1 MQSKLYFRI
10 QYKKT
15 NSMAILGKIRQRSFF
30 LILVIGLALF
40 AFVISGAFGNGSGDT
55 GPNEPIGVVNGEEIP
70 LENFRLLVDQTERT
84 YGYTTLQAV
93 QTVWNQFVRNELF
106 QNEFELLG
114 IDAGKDQIEQ
124 VVSSTESIITDAR
137 FINEAG
143 FFDFGLFADFI
154 AQMRDTNPQAY
165 ETWKQ
170 QEAGIIASARESIYF
185 DLIQSSLTVT
195 EQEAKILYHLEAD
208 NVDLSYVQIPFA
220 GLADSLFTVN
230 ESEVKAYISEN
241 ANQYEREASRSL
253 QYISFLEQATEED
266 QTIIRNSLEG
276 LADDRIEYNDVSKL
290 TDTILGFKNTNNLT
304 EFIDR
309 YSEESF
315 DSIYI
320 SKGRLPSEYA
330 EIIYNLSKGEVFGPY
345 KDINT
350 LKISKLLDRKTN
362 GNIRASHILI
372 SYKGADRAQEDVT
385 RTKEEARTLANDLLR
400 QVRRD
405 SDRIGALALKY
416 SDGPSRNTAGDL
428 GFFQEGGMDE
438 KFFAFA
444 NKNRVGSVG
453 LVETDFGFH
462 VIKVT
467 DKQDLVLLASVS
479 RAIVPSDKTSNRI
492 FKDATQF
499 EMDAGKGDFN
509 AVAEESQF
517 NVRKVA
523 QVAQLDE
530 NLPGLPEQRNIVQ
543 WAFSDDTKVGDIKRF
558 NLSYGGYAVV
568 QVTAAREKGLAA
580 PQEVLPE
587 VTRAILKEKKAKQI
601 IAENKD
607 ASSLEDLAAKNG
619 VEVVSALAVNQKSGT
634 LVGAGFE
641 PYVVGTAF
649 SLKQGTPSK
658 LIKGN
663 NGVFMLQVKAKKV
676 ADDLEDYTAYAKQL
690 TAQGRERLGAA
701 IVKALETSAEIEDN
715 RALYY

>member
-15 NSMAILGKIRQRSFF
+15 ISMAILGKIRQRSFF

-40 AFVISGAFGNGSGDT
+40 AFVISGAFGNGSGNT
-55 GPNEPIGVVNGEEIP
+55 GPNEPIGVVNGEKIP

-106 QNEFELLG
+106 QNEFDILG

-124 VVSSTESIITDAR
+124 VVSSTESIITDTR

-143 FFDFGLFADFI
+143 FFDFGLFAEFI

-185 DLIQSSLTVT
+185 DLIQSSVTVT
-195 EQEAKILYHLEAD
+195 EQEAKMLYHLEAD
-208 NVDLSYVQIPFA
+208 NIDLNYVQIPYA
-220 GLADSLFTVN
+220 SLADTLFTVK

-241 ANQYEREASRSL
+241 KSQYEREASRRL

-266 QTIIRNSLEG
+266 QKIIRNGLESLT
-276 LADDRIEYNDVSKL
+276 DDRIEYNDVSKL
-290 TDTILGFKNTNNLT
+290 TDTILGFKNTKNLT

-309 YSEESF
+309 HSEESF
-315 DSIYI
+315 DSIYTT
-320 SKGRLPSEYA
+320 KGRLPSEYA
-330 EIIYNLSKGEVFGPY
+330 EIIYNLSEGEVFGPY

-350 LKISKLLDRKTN
+350 LKLSKLLDRKVN

-372 SYKGADRAQEDVT
+372 AFEGAERAQPNVT
-385 RTKEEARTLANDLLR
+385 RTKAEAKALANDLLR

-405 SDRIGALALKY
+405 SDRLGPLALKY

-428 GFFQEGGMDE
+428 GFFQEGGMDD
-438 KFFAFA
+438 KFFDFV
-444 NKNRVGSVG
+444 NKNRVGSIG
-453 LVETDFGFH
+453 LVETSFGFH

-479 RAIVPSDKTSNRI
+479 REIVPSDKTSNRI

-499 EMDAGKGDFN
+499 EMDAGKGDF
-509 AVAEESQF
+509 ASVAEESNF
-517 NVRKVA
+517 NVRKVD

-543 WAFSDDTKVGDIKRF
+543 WAFSEDTKVGDIKRF

-568 QVTAAREKGLAA
+568 QVTAAREKGLAT
-580 PQEVLPE
+580 PQEVMLE
-587 VTRAILKEKKAKQI
+587 VTTEILKEKKAKQI
-601 IAENKD
+601 IAENNNT
-607 ASSLEDLAAKNG
+607 SSLEDLAAKNG
-619 VEVVSALAVNQKSGT
+619 LEVVNALAVNQKSGT

-641 PYVVGTAF
+641 PYVVGSAF
-649 SLKQGTPSK
+649 SLKEGSTSE

-663 NGVFMLQVKAKKV
+663 NGIFMLQVSARKV
-676 ADDLEDYTAYAKQL
+676 ADDLEDYSAYAKQL
-690 TAQGRERLGAA
+690 TTQGREGLGAA

>member
-1 MQSKLYFRI
+1 
-10 QYKKT
+10 
-15 NSMAILGKIRQRSFF
+15 MAILGKIRQRSIF

-55 GPNEPIGVVNGEEIP
+55 GPNEPIGIVNGEEIP
-70 LENFRLLVDQTERT
+70 LETFRLLVDQTERT
-84 YGYTTLQAV
+84 YGYNTLQAV

-106 QNEFELLG
+106 QKEFDILG

-185 DLIQSSLTVT
+185 DLIQSSTAVT
-195 EQEAKILYHLEAD
+195 DQEAKTFYHLEAD
-208 NVDLSYVQIPFA
+208 NVDLNYVQIPYA
-220 GLADSLFTVN
+220 SLADSLFTIKQ
-230 ESEVKAYISEN
+230 SEVKAYIKDN
-241 ANQYEREASRSL
+241 ASKYEREASRSL

-266 QTIIRNSLEG
+266 QTVIRNGLEG
-276 LADDRIEYNDVSKL
+276 LADDRVEYNDVSKL
-290 TDTILGFKNTNNLT
+290 TDTILGFKNTKNLT
-304 EFIDR
+304 DFIDR

-315 DSIYI
+315 DSIYS
-320 SKGRLPSEYA
+320 SKGRLPAEYA
-330 EIIYNLSKGEVFGPY
+330 EILYNLGEGEVFGPY
-345 KDINT
+345 RDINT
-350 LKISKLLDRKTN
+350 LKLSKLLDRKEDA
-362 GNIRASHILI
+362 NIRASHILI
-372 SYKGADRAQEDVT
+372 AYQGAERAQPNVT
-385 RTKEEARTLANDLLR
+385 RTKAEAKALANNLLR

-405 SDRIGALALKY
+405 SDRIGALALQN

-428 GFFQEGGMDE
+428 GFFSEGDMDD
-438 KFFAFA
+438 KFFEFA
-444 NKNRVGSVG
+444 NKSRVGAVG
-453 LVETDFGFH
+453 LVETPFGFH

-479 RAIVPSDKTSNRI
+479 REIIPSDQTSNRI

-499 EMDAGKGDFN
+499 EMDAGKGEFA
-509 AVAEESQF
+509 AVAEASNF
-517 NVRKVA
+517 NVRTVN

-543 WAFSDDTKVGDIKRF
+543 WAFNEDTKAGEIKRF

-580 PQEVLPE
+580 PEEVLLE
-587 VTRAILKEKKAKQI
+587 VTQAILKEKKAAQI
-601 IAENKD
+601 IANNK
-607 ASSLEDLAAKNG
+607 AISSLEDLAAKNG
-619 VEVVSALAVNQKSGT
+619 LEVVNALAVNQKSGT

-641 PYVVGTAF
+641 PYIVGAAF
-649 SLKQGTPSK
+649 SLKEGGTSK
-658 LIKGN
+658 LIEGN
-663 NGVFMLQVKAKKV
+663 NGVYLLQLTAKKI
-676 ADDLEDYTAYAKQL
+676 AEDLEDYSDYARQL
-690 TAQGRERLGAA
+690 TNQGREGLGAA
-701 IVKALETSAEIEDN
+701 IVEALETSAEIEDN

>member
-1 MQSKLYFRI
+1 
-10 QYKKT
+10 
-15 NSMAILGKIRQRSFF
+15 MAILGKIRQRSIF

-55 GPNEPIGVVNGEEIP
+55 GPNEPIGIVNGEEIP
-70 LENFRLLVDQTERT
+70 LETFRLLVDQTERT

-106 QNEFELLG
+106 QKEFDVLG

-185 DLIQSSLTVT
+185 DLIQSSTAVT
-195 EQEAKILYHLEAD
+195 DQEAKTFYHLEAD
-208 NVDLSYVQIPFA
+208 NVDLNYVQIPYA
-220 GLADSLFTVN
+220 SLADSLFTIKQ
-230 ESEVKAYISEN
+230 SEVKAYIKDN
-241 ANQYEREASRSL
+241 ASKYEREASRSL

-266 QTIIRNSLEG
+266 QTVIRNGLEG
-276 LADDRIEYNDVSKL
+276 LADDRVEYNDVSKL
-290 TDTILGFKNTNNLT
+290 TDTILGFKNTKNLT
-304 EFIDR
+304 DFIDR

-315 DSIYI
+315 DSIYS
-320 SKGRLPSEYA
+320 SKGRLPAEYA
-330 EIIYNLSKGEVFGPY
+330 EILYNLGEGEVFGPY
-345 KDINT
+345 RDINT
-350 LKISKLLDRKTN
+350 LKLSKLLDRKEDA
-362 GNIRASHILI
+362 NIRASHILI
-372 SYKGADRAQEDVT
+372 AYQGAERAQPNVT
-385 RTKEEARTLANDLLR
+385 RTKAEAKALANNLLR
-400 QVRRD
+400 KVRRD
-405 SDRIGALALKY
+405 SDRIGALALQN

-428 GFFQEGGMDE
+428 GFFSEGDMDD
-438 KFFAFA
+438 KFFEFA
-444 NKNRVGSVG
+444 NKSRVGAVG
-453 LVETDFGFH
+453 LVETPFGFH

-479 RAIVPSDKTSNRI
+479 REIVPSDQTSNRI

-499 EMDAGKGDFN
+499 EMDAGKGEFA
-509 AVAEESQF
+509 AVAEASNF
-517 NVRKVA
+517 NVRTVN

-543 WAFSDDTKVGDIKRF
+543 WAFNEDTKVGEIKRF

-580 PQEVLPE
+580 PEEVLLE
-587 VTRAILKEKKAKQI
+587 VTQAILKEKKAAQI
-601 IAENKD
+601 IANNK
-607 ASSLEDLAAKNG
+607 AISSLEDLAAKNG
-619 VEVVSALAVNQKSGT
+619 LEVVNALAVNQKSGT

-641 PYVVGTAF
+641 PYIVGVAF
-649 SLKQGTPSK
+649 SLKEGGTSK
-658 LIKGN
+658 LIEGN
-663 NGVFMLQVKAKKV
+663 NGIYLLQLTAKKI
-676 ADDLEDYTAYAKQL
+676 AEDLEDYSDYARQL
-690 TAQGRERLGAA
+690 TNQGREGLGAA
-701 IVKALETSAEIEDN
+701 IVEALETSAEIEDN

>member
-1 MQSKLYFRI
+1 
-10 QYKKT
+10 
-15 NSMAILGKIRQRSFF
+15 MAILGKIRQRSIF

-55 GPNEPIGVVNGEEIP
+55 GPNEPIGIVNGEEIP
-70 LENFRLLVDQTERT
+70 LETFRLLVDQTERT

-106 QNEFELLG
+106 QKEFDVLG

-185 DLIQSSLTVT
+185 DLIQSSTAVT
-195 EQEAKILYHLEAD
+195 DQEAKTFYHLEAD
-208 NVDLSYVQIPFA
+208 NVDLNYVQIPYA
-220 GLADSLFTVN
+220 SLADSLFTIKQ
-230 ESEVKAYISEN
+230 SEVKAYIKDN
-241 ANQYEREASRSL
+241 ASKYEREASRSL

-266 QTIIRNSLEG
+266 QTVIRNGLEG
-276 LADDRIEYNDVSKL
+276 LADDRVEYNDVSKL
-290 TDTILGFKNTNNLT
+290 TDTILGFKNTKNLT
-304 EFIDR
+304 DFIDR
-309 YSEESF
+309 YSEETF
-315 DSIYI
+315 DSIYS
-320 SKGRLPSEYA
+320 SKGRLPAEYA
-330 EIIYNLSKGEVFGPY
+330 EILYNLGEGEVFGPY
-345 KDINT
+345 RDINT
-350 LKISKLLDRKTN
+350 LKLSKLLDRKEDA
-362 GNIRASHILI
+362 NIRASHILI
-372 SYKGADRAQEDVT
+372 TYQDAERAQPNVT
-385 RTKEEARTLANDLLR
+385 RTKAEAKALANNLLR

-405 SDRIGALALKY
+405 SDRIGALALQN

-428 GFFQEGGMDE
+428 GFFSEGDMDD
-438 KFFAFA
+438 KFFEFA
-444 NKNRVGSVG
+444 NKSRVGAVG
-453 LVETDFGFH
+453 LVETPFGFH

-479 RAIVPSDKTSNRI
+479 REIVPSDQTSNRI

-499 EMDAGKGDFN
+499 EMDAGKGEFA
-509 AVAEESQF
+509 AVAEASNF
-517 NVRKVA
+517 NVRTVN

-543 WAFSDDTKVGDIKRF
+543 WAFNEDTKVGEIKRF

-580 PQEVLPE
+580 PEEVLSE
-587 VTRAILKEKKAKQI
+587 VTQAILKEKKAAQI
-601 IAENKD
+601 IANNK
-607 ASSLEDLAAKNG
+607 AISSLEDLAAKNG
-619 VEVVSALAVNQKSGT
+619 LEVVNALAVNQKSGT

-641 PYVVGTAF
+641 PYIVGVAF
-649 SLKQGTPSK
+649 SLKEGGTSK
-658 LIKGN
+658 LIEGN
-663 NGVFMLQVKAKKV
+663 NGVYLLQLTAKKI
-676 ADDLEDYTAYAKQL
+676 AEDLEDYSDYARQL
-690 TAQGRERLGAA
+690 TNQGREGLGAA
-701 IVKALETSAEIEDN
+701 IVEALETSAEIEDN

>member
-1 MQSKLYFRI
+1 
-10 QYKKT
+10 
-15 NSMAILGKIRQRSFF
+15 MAILGKIRQRSIF

-106 QNEFELLG
+106 QKEFDALG
-114 IDAGKDQIEQ
+114 IDAGRDQIEQ

-185 DLIQSSLTVT
+185 DLIQSSTTVT
-195 EQEAKILYHLEAD
+195 EEEAKMLFHLEAD
-208 NVDLSYVQIPFA
+208 NIDLNYVQVPYSSR
-220 GLADSLFTVN
+220 ADSLFSVK

-241 ANQYEREASRSL
+241 ANQFEREASRSL
-253 QYISFLEQATEED
+253 QYISFLEQATDED
-266 QTIIRNSLEG
+266 QAIIRENLEE
-276 LADDRIEYNDVSKL
+276 LVEDRIEYNDVSKL
-290 TDTILGFKNTNNLT
+290 TDTILGLKNTTNLT
-304 EFIDR
+304 AFIER

-315 DSIYI
+315 DSIYT

-330 EIIYNLSKGEVFGPY
+330 EIIYTLSEGEVFGPY

-350 LKISKLLDRKTN
+350 LKISKLLDRKIN

-372 SYKGADRAQEDVT
+372 SYKDAERAQPDVV
-385 RTKEEARTLANDLLR
+385 RTKQEAKALANDLLR

-405 SDRIGALALKY
+405 SDRIGALALQY
-416 SDGPSRNTAGDL
+416 SDGPSKNTAGDL
-428 GFFQEGGMDE
+428 GFFQEGGMDD

-444 NKNRVGSVG
+444 DQSKVGSVG

-462 VIKVT
+462 IIKVV

-479 RAIVPSDKTSNRI
+479 REIVPSDQTANRV

-499 EMDAGKGDFN
+499 EMDAGKGDF
-509 AVAEESQF
+509 ASIAEENNFSLRTV
-517 NVRKVA
+517 N
-523 QVAQLDE
+523 QVAALDE

-543 WAFSDDTKVGDIKRF
+543 WAFSDETSVGDIKRF

-568 QVTAAREKGLAA
+568 QVTAAREKGLAS
-580 PQEVLPE
+580 PQEVFAE
-587 VTRAILKEKKAKQI
+587 VTRAVLKEKKAAQI
-601 IAENKD
+601 IAENK
-607 ASSLEDLAAKNG
+607 AANSLEDFAAKNG
-619 VEVVSALAVNQKSGT
+619 VELVNALAVNQKSGT

-641 PYVVGTAF
+641 PYIVGSAF
-649 SLKQGTPSK
+649 SLKEGETSA

-663 NGVFMLQVKAKKV
+663 NGVYMLQVTGKKV
-676 ADDLEDYTAYAKQL
+676 ADELEDYTVYAKQL
-690 TAQGRERLGAA
+690 TVQGRERLGAA

>member
-1 MQSKLYFRI
+1 
-10 QYKKT
+10 
-15 NSMAILGKIRQRSFF
+15 MAILGKIRQKSIF

-40 AFVISGAFGNGSGDT
+40 AFVISGAFGNGAGDT
-55 GPNEPIGVVNGEEIP
+55 GPNEPIGIVNGEEIP
-70 LENFRLLVDQTERT
+70 LENFRLLVDQTERA
-84 YGYTTLQAV
+84 YGFSTLQAV
-93 QTVWNQFVRNELF
+93 ETVWNQFLRNELF
-106 QNEFELLG
+106 KKEFEILG

-185 DLIQSSLTVT
+185 DLIQSSTTVT
-195 EQEAKILYHLEAD
+195 EQEAKMLYHLEAD
-208 NVDLSYVQIPFA
+208 NVDLNYVQIPFD
-220 GLADSLFTVN
+220 GIADTLFTVK
-230 ESEVKAYISEN
+230 ESEVKAYI
-241 ANQYEREASRSL
+241 ADHPKQYQREASRSL
-253 QYISFLEQATEED
+253 QYVAFLEQATEED
-266 QTIIRNSLEG
+266 QTIIRNGLES

-290 TDTILGFKNTNNLT
+290 TDTIIGFKNTKNLSD
-304 EFIDR
+304 FIDR

-315 DSIYI
+315 DSIYT
-320 SKGRLPSEYA
+320 SKGRLPAEYA
-330 EIIYNLSKGEVFGPY
+330 EILYNLKEGEVFGPY

-350 LKISKLLDRKTN
+350 LKLSKLIDRKKN
-362 GNIRASHILI
+362 ANIRASHILI
-372 SYKGADRAQEDVT
+372 AYKGAERAQEDVT
-385 RTKEEARTLANDLLR
+385 RTKAEAKKLANNLLR
-400 QVRRD
+400 QVRRN
-405 SDRIGALALKY
+405 SDRIGALALQN

-444 NKNRVGSVG
+444 DKNRVGAVG
-453 LVETDFGFH
+453 LVETSFGFH

-479 RAIVPSDKTSNRI
+479 REIIPSEATSNRV
-492 FKDATQF
+492 FKNATQF
-499 EMDAGKGDFN
+499 EMDAGKGDFSSI
-509 AVAEESQF
+509 AEES
-517 NVRKVA
+517 NLNARKVNS
-523 QVAQLDE
+523 VAQLDE

-543 WAFSDDTKVGDIKRF
+543 WAFSEDTNVGDIKRF

-568 QVTAAREKGLAA
+568 QVTAAREKGLAS
-580 PQEVLPE
+580 PKEVLPE
-587 VTRAILKEKKAKQI
+587 VTKAILKEKKANQI
-601 IAENKD
+601 MAENKT

-619 VEVVSALAVNQKSGT
+619 LEVVNALAVNQKSGT
-634 LVGAGFE
+634 LVGAGYE
-641 PYVVGTAF
+641 PYVVGAAF
-649 SLKQGTPSK
+649 GLKEGSNSK

-663 NGVFMLQVKAKKV
+663 NGVYMLQLTAKKV
-676 ADDLEDYTAYAKQL
+676 ADDLEDYAAYARQL
-690 TAQGRERLGAA
+690 SLQGRERLGAA
-701 IVKALETSAEIEDN
+701 IVKALETSGEIEDN

>member
-1 MQSKLYFRI
+1 
-10 QYKKT
+10 
-15 NSMAILGKIRQRSFF
+15 MAILGKIRQRSIF

-55 GPNEPIGVVNGEEIP
+55 GPNEPIGIVNGEEIP
-70 LENFRLLVDQTERT
+70 LETFRLLVDQTERT

-106 QNEFELLG
+106 QKEFDVLG

-185 DLIQSSLTVT
+185 DLIQSSTAVT
-195 EQEAKILYHLEAD
+195 DQEAKTFYHLEAD
-208 NVDLSYVQIPFA
+208 NVDLNYVQIPYA
-220 GLADSLFTVN
+220 SLADSLFTIKQ
-230 ESEVKAYISEN
+230 SEVKAYIKDN
-241 ANQYEREASRSL
+241 ASKYEREASRSL

-266 QTIIRNSLEG
+266 QTVIRNGLEG
-276 LADDRIEYNDVSKL
+276 LADDRVEYNDVSKL
-290 TDTILGFKNTNNLT
+290 TDTILGFKNTKNLT
-304 EFIDR
+304 DFIDR

-315 DSIYI
+315 DSIYS
-320 SKGRLPSEYA
+320 SKGRLPAEYA
-330 EIIYNLSKGEVFGPY
+330 EILYNLGEGEVFGPY
-345 KDINT
+345 RDINT
-350 LKISKLLDRKTN
+350 LKLSKLLDRKEDA
-362 GNIRASHILI
+362 NIRASHILI
-372 SYKGADRAQEDVT
+372 AYQGAERAQPNVT
-385 RTKEEARTLANDLLR
+385 RTKAEAKALANNLLR

-405 SDRIGALALKY
+405 SDRIGALALQN

-428 GFFQEGGMDE
+428 GFFSEGDMDD
-438 KFFAFA
+438 KFFEFA
-444 NKNRVGSVG
+444 NKSRVGAVG
-453 LVETDFGFH
+453 LVETPFGFH

-479 RAIVPSDKTSNRI
+479 REIVPSDQTSNRI

-499 EMDAGKGDFN
+499 EMDAGKGEFA
-509 AVAEESQF
+509 AVAEASNF
-517 NVRKVA
+517 NVRTVN

-543 WAFSDDTKVGDIKRF
+543 WAFNEDTKAGEIKRF

-580 PQEVLPE
+580 PEEVLLE
-587 VTRAILKEKKAKQI
+587 VTQAILKEKKAAQI
-601 IAENKD
+601 IANNK
-607 ASSLEDLAAKNG
+607 AISSLEDLAAKNG
-619 VEVVSALAVNQKSGT
+619 LEVVNALAVNQKSGT

-641 PYVVGTAF
+641 PYIVGVAF
-649 SLKQGTPSK
+649 SLKEGGTSK
-658 LIKGN
+658 LIEGN
-663 NGVFMLQVKAKKV
+663 NGVYLLQLTAKKI
-676 ADDLEDYTAYAKQL
+676 AEDLEDYSDYARQL
-690 TAQGRERLGAA
+690 TNQGREGLGAA
-701 IVKALETSAEIEDN
+701 IVEALETSAEIEDN

>member
-1 MQSKLYFRI
+1 
-10 QYKKT
+10 
-15 NSMAILGKIRQRSFF
+15 MAILGKIRQRSIF

-106 QNEFELLG
+106 QKEFDALG
-114 IDAGKDQIEQ
+114 IDAGRDQIEQ

-185 DLIQSSLTVT
+185 DLIQSSTTVT
-195 EQEAKILYHLEAD
+195 EEEAKMLFHLEAD
-208 NVDLSYVQIPFA
+208 NIDLNYVQVPYSSR
-220 GLADSLFTVN
+220 ADSLFSVK

-241 ANQYEREASRSL
+241 ANQFEREASRSL
-253 QYISFLEQATEED
+253 QYISFLEQATDED
-266 QTIIRNSLEG
+266 QAIIRENLEE
-276 LADDRIEYNDVSKL
+276 LVEDRIEYNDVSKL
-290 TDTILGFKNTNNLT
+290 TDTILGLKNTTNLT
-304 EFIDR
+304 AFIER

-315 DSIYI
+315 DSIYT

-330 EIIYNLSKGEVFGPY
+330 EIIYTLSEGEVFGPY

-350 LKISKLLDRKTN
+350 LKISKLLDRKIN

-372 SYKGADRAQEDVT
+372 SYKDAERAQPDVV
-385 RTKEEARTLANDLLR
+385 RTKQEAKALANDLLR

-405 SDRIGALALKY
+405 SDRIGALALQY
-416 SDGPSRNTAGDL
+416 SDGPSKNTAGDL
-428 GFFQEGGMDE
+428 GFFQEGGMDD

-444 NKNRVGSVG
+444 DQSKVGSVG

-462 VIKVT
+462 IIKVV

-479 RAIVPSDKTSNRI
+479 REIVPSDQTANRV

-499 EMDAGKGDFN
+499 EMDAGKGDF
-509 AVAEESQF
+509 ASIAEENNFSLRTV
-517 NVRKVA
+517 N
-523 QVAQLDE
+523 QVAALDE

-543 WAFSDDTKVGDIKRF
+543 WAFSDETSVGDIKRF

-568 QVTAAREKGLAA
+568 QVTAAREKGLASL
-580 PQEVLPE
+580 QEVFAE
-587 VTRAILKEKKAKQI
+587 VTRAVLKEKKAAQI
-601 IAENKD
+601 IAENK
-607 ASSLEDLAAKNG
+607 AANSLEDFAAKNG
-619 VEVVSALAVNQKSGT
+619 VELVNALAVNQKSGT

-641 PYVVGTAF
+641 PYIVGSAF
-649 SLKQGTPSK
+649 SLKEGETSA

-663 NGVFMLQVKAKKV
+663 NGVYMLQVTGKKV
-676 ADDLEDYTAYAKQL
+676 ADELEDYTVYAKQL
-690 TAQGRERLGAA
+690 TVQGRERLGAA

>member
-1 MQSKLYFRI
+1 
-10 QYKKT
+10 
-15 NSMAILGKIRQRSFF
+15 MAILGKIRQRSIF

-55 GPNEPIGVVNGEEIP
+55 GPNEPIGIVNGEEIP
-70 LENFRLLVDQTERT
+70 LETFRLLVDQTERT
-84 YGYTTLQAV
+84 YSYTTLQAV

-106 QNEFELLG
+106 QKEFDVLG

-185 DLIQSSLTVT
+185 DLIQSSTAVT
-195 EQEAKILYHLEAD
+195 DQEAKTFYHLEAD
-208 NVDLSYVQIPFA
+208 NVDLNYVQIPYIS
-220 GLADSLFTVN
+220 LADSLFTIKQ
-230 ESEVKAYISEN
+230 SEVKAYIKDN
-241 ANQYEREASRSL
+241 ASKYEREASRSL

-266 QTIIRNSLEG
+266 QTVIRNGLEG
-276 LADDRIEYNDVSKL
+276 LADDRVEYNDVSKL
-290 TDTILGFKNTNNLT
+290 TDTILGFKNTKNLT
-304 EFIDR
+304 DFIDR

-315 DSIYI
+315 DSIYS
-320 SKGRLPSEYA
+320 SKGRLPAEYA
-330 EIIYNLSKGEVFGPY
+330 EILYNLGEGEVFGPY
-345 KDINT
+345 RDINT
-350 LKISKLLDRKTN
+350 LKLSKLLDRKEDA
-362 GNIRASHILI
+362 NIRASHILI
-372 SYKGADRAQEDVT
+372 AYQGAERAQPNVT
-385 RTKEEARTLANDLLR
+385 RTKAEAKALANNLLR

-405 SDRIGALALKY
+405 SDRIGALALQN

-428 GFFQEGGMDE
+428 GFFSEGDMDD
-438 KFFAFA
+438 KFFEFA
-444 NKNRVGSVG
+444 NKSRVGAVG
-453 LVETDFGFH
+453 LVETPFGFH

-479 RAIVPSDKTSNRI
+479 REIIPSDQTSNRI

-499 EMDAGKGDFN
+499 EMDAGKGEFA
-509 AVAEESQF
+509 AVAEASNF
-517 NVRKVA
+517 NVRTVN

-543 WAFSDDTKVGDIKRF
+543 WAFNEDTKVGEIKRF

-580 PQEVLPE
+580 PEEVLLE
-587 VTRAILKEKKAKQI
+587 VTQAILKEKKAAQI
-601 IAENKD
+601 IANNK
-607 ASSLEDLAAKNG
+607 AISSLEDLAAKNG
-619 VEVVSALAVNQKSGT
+619 LEVVNALAVNQKSGT

-641 PYVVGTAF
+641 PYIVGVAF
-649 SLKQGTPSK
+649 SLKEGGTSK
-658 LIKGN
+658 LIEGN
-663 NGVFMLQVKAKKV
+663 NGIYLLQLTAKKI
-676 ADDLEDYTAYAKQL
+676 AEDLEDYSDYALQL
-690 TAQGRERLGAA
+690 TNQGREGLGAA
-701 IVKALETSAEIEDN
+701 IVEALETSAEIEDN

>member
-1 MQSKLYFRI
+1 
-10 QYKKT
+10 
-15 NSMAILGKIRQRSFF
+15 MAILGKIRQRSIF

-55 GPNEPIGVVNGEEIP
+55 GPNEPIGIVNGEEIP

-93 QTVWNQFVRNELF
+93 QTVWNQFVRNEIF
-106 QNEFELLG
+106 QKEFDVLG

-165 ETWKQ
+165 ETWKR

-185 DLIQSSLTVT
+185 DLIQSSTAVT
-195 EQEAKILYHLEAD
+195 DQEAKTFYHLEAD
-208 NVDLSYVQIPFA
+208 NVDLNYVQVPYA
-220 GLADSLFTVN
+220 SLADSLFTIKQ
-230 ESEVKAYISEN
+230 SEVKAYIKDN
-241 ANQYEREASRSL
+241 ASKYEREASRSL

-266 QTIIRNSLEG
+266 QTIIRNGLEG
-276 LADDRIEYNDVSKL
+276 LADDRVEYNDVSKL
-290 TDTILGFKNTNNLT
+290 TDTILGFKNTKNLT

-315 DSIYI
+315 DSIYS
-320 SKGRLPSEYA
+320 SKGRLPAEYA
-330 EIIYNLSKGEVFGPY
+330 EILYNLGEGEVFGPY
-345 KDINT
+345 RDINT
-350 LKISKLLDRKTN
+350 LKLSKLLDRKEDA
-362 GNIRASHILI
+362 NIRATHILI
-372 SYKGADRAQEDVT
+372 AYQGAERAQPNVT
-385 RTKEEARTLANDLLR
+385 RTKAEAKALANDLLR

-405 SDRIGALALKY
+405 SDRIGALALQN

-428 GFFQEGGMDE
+428 GFFSEGAMDD
-438 KFFAFA
+438 KFFEFA
-444 NKNRVGSVG
+444 NKSRVGAVG
-453 LVETDFGFH
+453 LVETPFGFH

-479 RAIVPSDKTSNRI
+479 REIVPSDQTSNRI

-499 EMDAGKGDFN
+499 EMDAGKGEFA
-509 AVAEESQF
+509 AVAEASNF
-517 NVRKVA
+517 NVRTVN

-543 WAFSDDTKVGDIKRF
+543 WAFNEETKVGDIKRF

-568 QVTAAREKGLAA
+568 QVTSAREKGLAA
-580 PQEVLPE
+580 PEEVLSE
-587 VTRAILKEKKAKQI
+587 VTAAILKEKKAAQI
-601 IAENKD
+601 IADNK
-607 ASSLEDLAAKNG
+607 AISSLEDLAAKNG
-619 VEVVSALAVNQKSGT
+619 LEVVNALAVNQKSGT

-641 PYVVGTAF
+641 PYIVGAAF
-649 SLKQGTPSK
+649 SLKEGATSK

-663 NGVFMLQVKAKKV
+663 NGVYLLQLTAKKI
-676 ADDLEDYTAYAKQL
+676 AEDLEDYSAYARQL
-690 TAQGRERLGAA
+690 TNQDRENLGAA
-701 IVKALETSAEIEDN
+701 IVEALETSAEIEDN